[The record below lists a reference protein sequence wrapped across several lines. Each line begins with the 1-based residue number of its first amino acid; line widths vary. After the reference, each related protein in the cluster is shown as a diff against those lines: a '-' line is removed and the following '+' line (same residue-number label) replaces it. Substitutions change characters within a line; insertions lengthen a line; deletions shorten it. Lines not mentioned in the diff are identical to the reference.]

1 VTEFGKMIK
10 DWKAPML
17 AFFGL
22 ASLAIAVPV
31 GVAYAQQSDQRT
43 GQVQNAPPQR
53 AGQETRPDVIR
64 RDQAPNMQRMGGGPA
79 TMVVD
84 NAFLYVLQGNQL
96 YKVNKNT
103 LEVVGHG
110 MLPMPMPMGGDQF
123 APMPGGPGIRRGG
136 DLPPTAG
143 AGGGGGLP
151 PTTGTR
157 GGGDLPPEG
166 EVVR

>member
-1 VTEFGKMIK
+1 MIK

-43 GQVQNAPPQR
+43 GQVQSAPPQR
-53 AGQETRPDVIR
+53 AGQTTRPDVIR
-64 RDQAPNMQRMGGGPA
+64 RDQAPTTMRMGGGPA

-84 NAFLYVLQGNQL
+84 NAFLYVLQGNHL
-96 YKVNKNT
+96 FKVNKNT
-103 LEVVGHG
+103 LEVVGQG
-110 MLPMPMPMGGDQF
+110 MLPMQMDGG
-123 APMPGGPGIRRGG
+123 MRGG
-136 DLPPTAG
+136 F
-143 AGGGGGLP
+143 GGGGVLP
-151 PTTGTR
+151 PAAGTR
-157 GGGDLPPEG
+157 GGGVPPVTGETGGGDLPPEG